1 MNAPPL
7 IHDLLRAA
15 NLALQDAGPDADDP
29 SRHVWIVNDA
39 LGGPMVS
46 VGTSPEEAAHAA
58 LRRLRSHADALA
70 AGIGWTLWDE
80 RIAPTP
86 LRRRRRR

>member
-58 LRRLRSHADALA
+58 LERLRMRAYALSLYS
-70 AGIGWTLWDE
+70 GWPLWE
-80 RIAPTP
+80 RPITPAPH
-86 LRRRRRR
+86 RR